1 MSRWLQAKL
10 SSNAV
15 TIVLFGMFFALL
27 FSRTIRGVGQY
38 WDWVF
43 PYYSDQIANFF
54 NRASAAWT
62 NDSMGSPLSYT
73 SDYFFRF
80 FVSLF
85 RGLPPEL
92 VLYGL
97 LVITF
102 TAGAFGVYL
111 IAKRRTKSGLAF
123 VLGLAAFVN
132 PTVFYNF
139 TAGYVDYLVAYS
151 FFIYLVHFLLY
162 RYRPQLRSA
171 VIGGLLLAAVGVQ
184 LQFFAIAGLLIVLF
198 FVFRKQDWRWRDGI
212 AWVMIPLLVSLVWL
226 SNFIFGGASLA
237 DTSQTAA
244 KGAFMGLSDTQYL
257 DIFNFAF
264 SKATLISR
272 FYSIYELLLCGF
284 FFVLVIV
291 VLMRTRR
298 KETDDVGLFSFLLIM
313 LFLATGLFQA
323 INLGPLTMFYP
334 MFREVGHFA
343 PVVVLIL
350 IVLLGRLMPR
360 GVTRWLCFGWLVV
373 VVTINFATYQ
383 RNPQAIPFAAVRQEF
398 TEFKQFSDTHPDAD
412 QRVLA
417 YPFWDQYSFTHLPQ
431 SFQNNLPLR
440 NSGHDSFATFSS
452 SQFIKAAVKPQD
464 VKSSV
469 QYRLEQTLD
478 VDVLRPYNVR
488 YIYDLSGVYESYYD
502 RYVAPN
508 VYDNDLSLVKNNPYF
523 LDELLT
529 ANPGKLKRVS
539 PYILEIT
546 DYAPRVGTAGTV
558 YAVPSADAGEAAR
571 SFMESTFGQDAYH
584 YVVSANKTLPPA
596 GSVTPLFTDPTQ
608 PGLLNS
614 AAQSLEQTVVLPSG
628 TGKAQVYAS
637 AAPSTITYQAARG
650 SVVFYGSQAGQLS
663 VNGQPFQS
671 NQAATVVGRLN
682 MIAGH
687 RYFAAVDNTTLV
699 QLPFDGSGTLGKTDA
714 NSPLE
719 LYATVGR
726 NLISNP
732 SFESGLW
739 QPQAGDCHNYDEQPQ
754 IAMNLDA
761 TTASDGHQSLELL
774 AQHHDACTSTT
785 MPLTSRQMYLLS
797 YDYQSP
803 NAQTAS
809 FYLRFNN
816 SDENSLK
823 GFQGIGDTDWHTM
836 RQLFEAPD
844 DATIGQLQVHAIG
857 SDQSTPT
864 VNRYDNFDLEPL
876 QDLGQLQAPT
886 AANAYQAYDLPANQP
901 LHFKFSDS
909 SLDYRNVI
917 GNGSFEQGPWQ
928 PQVTD
933 CNNRDANGK
942 IAASLSAEHTDGS
955 HSLQLEAT
963 RHIACEYSN
972 AVVQPGTDYLLSFDY
987 QGDGNGQ
994 AGYYAEFTGAG
1005 QGQEERIDIADKQW
1019 HTFTTTV
1026 HVPDQVSSLRL
1037 YLHAYE
1043 TNGTTNTVA
1052 RFDNVTMTA
1061 IPSVENRFYVVGSP
1075 SASAVRPQHVTFKT
1089 VDTTRRQVHVD
1100 GAREPFVL
1108 DMSESYHAGWR
1119 LELDNAAASSWLPNA
1134 AVSALGVHFELDNYL
1149 NAWYIDPAAACA
1161 QASAGC
1167 VRHADGSYD
1176 LSLVIEFVP
1185 QRWFVVSRAISIVT
1199 LVLTAGYLLITTR
1212 RHRDTEGYYYDAA
1225 LKTHRLRK

>member
-10 SSNAV
+10 SSNVV
-15 TIVLFGMFFALL
+15 TLVLCGVFFALL
-27 FSRTIRGVGQY
+27 LSRTLHGVGQY

-54 NRASAAWT
+54 NRASMAWT
-62 NDSMGSPLSYT
+62 TDSMGSPLSYT
-73 SDYFFRF
+73 SDYFLRF

-97 LVITF
+97 LVVTF

-111 IAKRRTKSGLAF
+111 IAKRHTKSGLAF

-151 FFIYLVHFLLY
+151 FFIYLIYFLLY
-162 RYRPQLRSA
+162 RYRPQQRSA

-184 LQFFAIAGLLIVLF
+184 LQFFAIAGLFIALF

-212 AWVMIPLLVSLVWL
+212 AWVAIPVLVSLVWL
-226 SNFIFGGASLA
+226 SNFIFGGASLS

-244 KGAFMGLSDTQYL
+244 KGAFTGLSDTQYL
-257 DIFNFAF
+257 DIFNFTF

-291 VLMRTRR
+291 VLMRTKR

-323 INLGPLTMFYP
+323 INLGPLTTLYP

-343 PVVVLIL
+343 PVVVLVL

-360 GVTRWLCFGWLVV
+360 GVTRWLCFGWLAVV
-373 VVTINFATYQ
+373 VALNFATYQ
-383 RNPQAIPFAAVRQEF
+383 RNPQAIPFATVRQEF
-398 TEFKQFSDTHPDAD
+398 AEFKQFSDAHPDAD
-412 QRVLA
+412 QRILA
-417 YPFWDQYSFTHLPQ
+417 YPFWDQYAFTHLPQ
-431 SFQNNLPLR
+431 SFQSNLPLR
-440 NSGHDSFATFSS
+440 NSGHDSFGAFSS
-452 SQFIKAAVKPQD
+452 SQFVKAAVKPQD

-478 VDVLRPYNVR
+478 VDVLRPYNVH

-508 VYDNDLSLVKNNPYF
+508 VYNNDLSLIKNNPYF
-523 LDELLT
+523 MDELLS

-539 PYILEIT
+539 PHILEIT
-546 DYAPRVGTAGTV
+546 DYGPRVGTAGTV
-558 YAVPSADAGEAAR
+558 YAVPSADAGESAR
-571 SFMESTFGQDAYH
+571 SFMENAFPQDDYH
-584 YVVSANKTLPPA
+584 YVVSSQKAVPPA

-608 PGLLNS
+608 PGLLD
-614 AAQSLEQTVVLPSG
+614 AAAKSLEQTVVLPSG
-628 TGKAQVYAS
+628 TGKVQVYANTS
-637 AAPSTITYQAARG
+637 PSTITYQAARG
-650 SVVFYGSQAGQLS
+650 NVTFYGSQDGQLS
-663 VNGQPFQS
+663 VNGQPLQS
-671 NQAATVVGRLN
+671 NQAAAVVGKLN
-682 MIAGH
+682 MVAGH

-699 QLPFDGSGTLGKTDA
+699 QLPFDGSGTLGKTDT

-719 LYATVGR
+719 LYATVGQ
-726 NLISNP
+726 NLISDP

-739 QPQAGDCHNYDEQPQ
+739 QPGVSDCHNYDQQPQ

-761 TTASDGHQSLELL
+761 TTASNGRQSLELL

-785 MPLTSRQMYLLS
+785 VPLTGRQMYLLS

-809 FYLRFNN
+809 FYLSFNN
-816 SDENSLK
+816 SDEHSLK

-844 DATIGQLQVHAIG
+844 HATNGQLQVHAIG
-857 SDQSTPT
+857 SDLSVPT

-886 AANAYQAYDLPANQP
+886 AANTYQAYDLPSQQP
-901 LHFKFSDS
+901 LHFSFTDDT
-909 SLDYRNVI
+909 LDYRNTI
-917 GNGSFEQGPWQ
+917 NNGSFEQGPWQ

-942 IAASLSAEHTDGS
+942 IVASISSEHTDGS
-955 HSLQLEAT
+955 HALQLEAT
-963 RHIACEYSN
+963 RHIACEYST
-972 AVVQPGTDYLLSFDY
+972 AVVRQGTDYLLSFDY

-994 AGYYAEFTGAG
+994 AGYYTEFTGAG
-1005 QGQEERIDIADKQW
+1005 QGQEDRIDIADKQW
-1019 HTFTTTV
+1019 HTFATTV

-1043 TNGTTNTVA
+1043 TNGTTNTVV
-1052 RFDNVTMTA
+1052 RFDNVKLIA
-1061 IPSVENRFYVVGSP
+1061 VPSVESRFYVVGTP
-1075 SASAVRPQHVTFKT
+1075 TASAGQPPHIAFKT
-1089 VDTTRRQVHVD
+1089 IDTTKRLVQVSD
-1100 GAREPFVL
+1100 AREPFVL

-1119 LELDNAAASSWLPNA
+1119 LELNNAAANNWLPNA
-1134 AVSALGVHFELDNYL
+1134 AVDAIGQHFTLDNYQ
-1149 NAWYIDPAAACA
+1149 NAWYIDPATACA
-1161 QASAGC
+1161 QSPAGC
-1167 VRHADGSYD
+1167 VRHADGGYD

-1185 QRWFVVSRAISIVT
+1185 QRWFAISRAISIAT
-1199 LVLTAGYLLITTR
+1199 LVLAAGYLLITMR